1 MTAESGAGSVSRL
14 EGIARDQAA
23 RVLARGLTRHLYQ
36 LGMTAI
42 PEVVLPNGRRA
53 DLAALGR
60 TGEIWI
66 IEIKSSVE
74 DFRTDTKWR
83 DYRAYCDRFFFAS
96 HVDVPQDIF
105 PEDAGFILCDGF
117 GAGIVRHIDRQPLP
131 GPTRKALTIE
141 LARLASLRLMT
152 LTDPDARFHDGF

>member
-1 MTAESGAGSVSRL
+1 MTGAVEPLDGV
-14 EGIARDQAA
+14 ARDATA
-23 RVLARGLTRHLYQ
+23 RLLARGLCRHFVR

-60 TGEIWI
+60 KGEIWI
-66 IEIKSSVE
+66 VEIKSSVE

-83 DYRAYCDRFFFAS
+83 DYLPFCDRFFFAT
-96 HVDVPQDIF
+96 HLGVPAGIF

-117 GAGIVRHIDRQPLP
+117 GAEVIRQHERVPLA
-131 GPTRKALTIE
+131 GATRKAFTIE
-141 LARLASLRLMT
+141 LARLASARLMA
-152 LTDPDARFHDGF
+152 LTDPEGLIPTRF